1 MRAHVYTLLYS
12 PSRTLLPLMNLTPP
26 CSPSCTL
33 LPLMHLAPPHA
44 PYSPLLP
51 LEKGARTACI
61 ILLITK
67 HLRSFA
73 FSEPENEID
82 LILSRAAIFKI
93 PVDVNDMT
101 ICPFHRGKLGL
112 GWTRGAS
119 TRCRVPQVLSQHGS
133 KNKKGLPKGE
143 RGIGKYNSLH
153 VLRKTGLFIQC
164 G

>member
-1 MRAHVYTLLYS
+1 MEVCCS
-12 PSRTLLPLMNLTPP
+12 FKMIVGGICGSDSRDQKQDVTVIPLVF
-26 CSPSCTL
+26 CT
-33 LPLMHLAPPHA
+33 
-44 PYSPLLP
+44 
-51 LEKGARTACI
+51 RD
-61 ILLITK
+61 ITE

-73 FSEPENEID
+73 FSGPENEID

-133 KNKKGLPKGE
+133 KNKKDLPKGE
-143 RGIGKYNSLH
+143 RGIGNMTPNMCYERLAYLFSVVQVRTCCQ
-153 VLRKTGLFIQC
+153 VLMHT
-164 G
+164 